1 MQGFPQPF
9 ACKPKDWGCANIG
22 AHKDMEVSVT
32 KMKMDDDSTSYKIW
46 PFQSAEV
53 SVNGDRNNGGINLIG
68 SPELIELIHEATEE
82 NGLRELLLSMNAP
95 NRAFMT
101 LGCLTG
107 ETNGAYYSYVEFTP
121 RDQKLTRNEDLI
133 TGIHRL
139 WLEWTNKACAAHL
152 GLVAELLGSNALGD
166 LPFRPLVDY
175 PGESLD
181 CHKSSFYVSAA
192 YAALTPRL
200 GDLFSRH
207 SAHPFLH
214 VALESFGVEFG
225 PFWAA

>member
-152 GLVAELLGSNALGD
+152 GLVDALHQNVKWEYRQFS
-166 LPFRPLVDY
+166 FRESDPQYLITIFPRAQSAKDHGALISWVHNFLCSVD
-175 PGESLD
+175 PITLQRN
-181 CHKSSFYVSAA
+181 
-192 YAALTPRL
+192 L
-200 GDLFSRH
+200 
-207 SAHPFLH
+207 
-214 VALESFGVEFG
+214 
-225 PFWAA
+225 